1 MSPVNNHSTNQIFS
15 TIQQEAGKRRKAFE
29 EAPGSKIHIGMATC
43 GIASGALETKAA
55 FEEAL
60 VEKGI
65 EARIHTVG
73 CIGHCYAEPYVIID
87 HPDSGFPPIF
97 YPDVSAGKA
106 KMLAK
111 LFLQDGDPRL
121 EHILGATVE
130 NELIPSVLEFP
141 RFSLE
146 KRLVMEKCGRIDPED
161 IYEYIAEGG
170 YSAFVDCLAGAPEEI
185 ITRVHQSGLR
195 GRGGAGF
202 PTGEKWDLARLAP
215 QEDKIIICN
224 ADEGDPGAYMDRTLL
239 ESNPHQG
246 IEGMIH

>member
-1 MSPVNNHSTNQIFS
+1 
-15 TIQQEAGKRRKAFE
+15 
-29 EAPGSKIHIGMATC
+29 
-43 GIASGALETKAA
+43 
-55 FEEAL
+55 
-60 VEKGI
+60 
-65 EARIHTVG
+65 
-73 CIGHCYAEPYVIID
+73 
-87 HPDSGFPPIF
+87 
-97 YPDVSAGKA
+97 
-106 KMLAK
+106 MLAK

-215 QEDKIIICN
+215 QEDKIVICN

-239 ESNPHQG
+239 ESNPHQV
-246 IEGMIH
+246 IEGMIICAYAVGAKRALVYVRAEYPLAVKIVRQAIDQAKTLGLLGRGILGTAFDLEVDN